1 MSALFTQI
9 CYGETM
15 KKLVSY
21 IFLSLMWFNVGL
33 ANDIRE
39 IDIGGISIGDSLL
52 DHLSKE
58 EIMTE
63 IEENKPTYNYLN
75 NDFGEVYL
83 FKKIKN
89 FELLS
94 FFVRPDD
101 KYYTIYSISGMISFD
116 EKFEACL
123 VKQKEFEKKFSK
135 KFKDTKKQKLT
146 NNFEWDPTGESFSQN
161 VILNFNSGD
170 NIQINCTKYKKSLK
184 IENGWNDGFV
194 IAFNKKEVTDWFDS
208 PIN

>member
-1 MSALFTQI
+1 
-9 CYGETM
+9 
-15 KKLVSY
+15 
-21 IFLSLMWFNVGL
+21 MWFNVGL

-58 EIMTE
+58 EIVTE

-161 VILNFNSGD
+161 IILNFNSGD

>member
-1 MSALFTQI
+1 
-9 CYGETM
+9 M

-58 EIMTE
+58 EIVTE

-135 KFKDTKKQKLT
+135 KFKDTKKKKLT

-161 VILNFNSGD
+161 IILNFNSGD